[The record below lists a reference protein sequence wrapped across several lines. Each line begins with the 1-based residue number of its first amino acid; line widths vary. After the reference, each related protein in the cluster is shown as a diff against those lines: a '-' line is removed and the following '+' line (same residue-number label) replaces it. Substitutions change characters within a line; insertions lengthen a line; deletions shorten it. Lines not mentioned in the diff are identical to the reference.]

1 MNRRT
6 NVDCAPAERAAPH
19 AGTEVSRRE
28 PLSVWGWL
36 RCWLSSRAFHAR
48 HGGLSTQPIDTWQPR
63 ATERRD
69 EFAPRIVVRRLSN
82 PAAAGRRRYARLV
95 RRQRVE
101 RKLRDVSGQLTKL
114 REELAVADDQLLH
127 FADEAD
133 ETRLRSLVSETP
145 LADKE
150 NRAAQKHADVLRRQR
165 TRVAEQI
172 ARLEAEQDA
181 LLDRLT
187 TDG

>member
-1 MNRRT
+1 M
-6 NVDCAPAERAAPH
+6 
-19 AGTEVSRRE
+19 
-28 PLSVWGWL
+28 
-36 RCWLSSRAFHAR
+36 
-48 HGGLSTQPIDTWQPR
+48 
-63 ATERRD
+63 
-69 EFAPRIVVRRLSN
+69 
-82 PAAAGRRRYARLV
+82 

-101 RKLRDVSGQLTKL
+101 RKLREVSGQLTKL
-114 REELAVADDQLLH
+114 REELAVADDQFLH

-172 ARLEAEQDA
+172 ARLEAEQDE